1 MPSRGELVAYGRK
14 TDSIAEVIG
23 ADLVIFQDL
32 DDLVNAVQQ
41 FNPNITTFDC
51 SVFDGKYVTGCVDE
65 EYLQHIER
73 LRSDNVRDKLYGNA
87 ALVDSTSEKAPAM
100 NGEAKITV
108 NPIANSPVS
117 NHPDETVGLHNSYN
131 SN

>member
-1 MPSRGELVAYGRK
+1 MPSRGELVAYGRE
-14 TDSIAEVIG
+14 TDSVAKVIG

-41 FNPNITTFDC
+41 FNPIITRFDC

-65 EYLQHIER
+65 EYLQHIEK
-73 LRSDNVRDKLYGNA
+73 LRSDNVRDKLYGN
-87 ALVDSTSEKAPAM
+87 VDSTSEKTPAM

-108 NPIANSPVS
+108 NSIANPPIS

>member
-1 MPSRGELVAYGRK
+1 
-14 TDSIAEVIG
+14 
-23 ADLVIFQDL
+23 
-32 DDLVNAVQQ
+32 
-41 FNPNITTFDC
+41 
-51 SVFDGKYVTGCVDE
+51 VTGCVDE

-87 ALVDSTSEKAPAM
+87 ALVDSTSEKTPAM
-100 NGEAKITV
+100 NGEAKIAV
-108 NPIANSPVS
+108 SSIANSPIS